1 MANNFNDVQT
11 TITSNVL
18 TDVYTATNK
27 TLVVSGTIANTTTTA
42 VNITIKKMD
51 ATTST
56 SFTIIDE
63 APLVTNSAFKVPKI
77 VLQTSDKIQVQSDNA
92 SGLIDVNLQSD
103 EDIAKLA
110 REHND
115 ANVLCIPARFVS
127 VIEARKILLT
137 FLNTKF
143 EGGRHERRI
152 KKISIK

>member
-11 TITSNVL
+11 SITSNVL

-56 SFTIIDE
+56 SFIIIED

-92 SGLIDVNLQSD
+92 SGLIDVNLQLL
-103 EDIAKLA
+103 ED
-110 REHND
+110 
-115 ANVLCIPARFVS
+115 V
-127 VIEARKILLT
+127 
-137 FLNTKF
+137 
-143 EGGRHERRI
+143 G
-152 KKISIK
+152 

>member
-11 TITSNVL
+11 SITSNVL

-27 TLVVSGTIANTTTTA
+27 TLVVSGRIANTTTTA
-42 VNITIKKMD
+42 VNITIKKID

-92 SGLIDVNLQSD
+92 SGLIDVNLQLL
-103 EDIAKLA
+103 ED
-110 REHND
+110 
-115 ANVLCIPARFVS
+115 V
-127 VIEARKILLT
+127 
-137 FLNTKF
+137 
-143 EGGRHERRI
+143 G
-152 KKISIK
+152 